1 MSTFLV
7 VDDEPSVERLIQQ
20 RFRKEIRNG
29 EYEFLF
35 ALNGLDAVE
44 TLKAHPEIDIVITDI
59 NMPHM
64 DGLTL
69 LNHIQEINPITKTIM
84 ISAYGDLENI
94 RASMNRGAFD
104 FITKPIDFED
114 LRKTMDKTLQFVE
127 EIKSSLRSSKENQFL
142 KMYVNPSVITF
153 LSRQHTPKE
162 DGRIMLAEVSRIAG
176 DGSSEEDAT
185 GLSERIEGTVCFV
198 DVCGFTSI
206 SELAQPETITILLN
220 TYFDEIAEEA
230 MKFDGV
236 IDKFIGDAAMILFSG
251 DDHLARAAECC
262 LGIRERIQKFI
273 GKSISEGIPYPDI
286 SIGLHSGEMVSGSFG
301 SKKISRLDYTVIG
314 DTVNTAAR
322 IESISKPGDILMTE
336 SGFRELSTSYHF
348 SEVGEVRLRNKTNPV
363 RIYCLMGRTPAM
375 EESLGFRNMV

>member
-7 VDDEPSVERLIQQ
+7 VDDEPSVERLIRQ
-20 RFRKEIRNG
+20 RFRKEIREG
-29 EYEFLF
+29 EFTFLF

-44 TLKAHPEIDIVITDI
+44 TLKNHPEIDIVITDI
-59 NMPHM
+59 NMPQM

-127 EIKSSLRSSKENQFL
+127 EIKNSLRSSKENQFL

-153 LSRQHTPKE
+153 LSQHHSSQAKAGVHIT
-162 DGRIMLAEVSRIAG
+162 EVSRV
-176 DGSSEEDAT
+176 DGSSADSAT
-185 GLSERIEGTVCFV
+185 EHSERIEGTVCFV

-206 SELAQPETITILLN
+206 SEHAKPETITTLLN
-220 TYFDEIAEEA
+220 CYFDEIAEEA
-230 MKFDGV
+230 MGYNGI

-251 DDHLARAAECC
+251 ENHLSRAAECC
-262 LGIRERIQKFI
+262 LGIRERIRQYI
-273 GKSISEGIPYPDI
+273 GTQLAEGIPFPDI
-286 SIGLHSGEMVSGSFG
+286 SMGLHSGEMVSGSFG
-301 SKKISRLDYTVIG
+301 SKRISRLDYTVIG

-322 IESISKPGDILMTE
+322 IESISKPGDILMTD
-336 SGFRELSTSYHF
+336 SGYRQLNGMYHF
-348 SEVGEVRLRNKTNPV
+348 SEVGEVKLRNKTNPI
-363 RIYCLMGRTPAM
+363 RIYCLMGRTPQR
-375 EESLGFRNMV
+375 EKTLGLRDRA